1 MTARTIYEAS
11 VKAAAAVKVVTELT
25 NAGTHQTSN
34 NASGCDAGYN
44 LQTGNYANLKT
55 AVDNANKARRA
66 ADLLAEQTKQNA
78 IMVAKD
84 LLRDSGDRAP
94 F

>member
-11 VKAAAAVKVVTELT
+11 VKAAAATKVVTELA
-25 NAGTHQTSN
+25 NADTHQTSN
-34 NASGCDAGYN
+34 NSSGCDAGYN

-66 ADLLAEQTKQNA
+66 ADFLAEQTKQNA
-78 IMVAKD
+78 IMVARD